1 MADLIGSSL
10 RNAEAI
16 DLGSSRFQI
25 GDQLAAGEIQS
36 FKFNLGRNRSFLAK
50 LKGLGTDMA
59 LVQDLN
65 GNSQID
71 GGEILASSRAPRKKA
86 DWLKLHDIPSGTYF
100 LQIFT
105 ADGNPARYRLAM
117 GQKRFRGDNPEMEA
131 FLETNDIREQNGLD
145 PLALNTQLSKA
156 AFKHSKNMAL
166 QDFFSHTGMD
176 GSQSWDRI
184 QAAGYDY
191 SMAAENIAIGY
202 ETGQEVLDGWMG
214 SESHRVNV
222 LDPALTEIGFGYFYL
237 ESDVGNIN
245 YNYYWTQTFGKPAN
259 G

>member
-10 RNAEAI
+10 RDAKAI
-16 DLGSSRFQI
+16 ELGSSRFQA
-25 GDQLAAGEIQS
+25 GDQLAAGEIHS
-36 FKFNLGRNRSFLAK
+36 FKFNLGRNRSFLAN

-59 LVQDLN
+59 LILDRN
-65 GNSQID
+65 GNNQVD
-71 GGEILASSRAPRKKA
+71 AGEVFASSRTPQEKA
-86 DWLKLHDIPSGTYF
+86 DWLKLHAIPQGTYF

-105 ADGNPARYRLAM
+105 ADGKPARYRLAM
-117 GQKRFRGDNPEMEA
+117 GQRRFKGDNPEMEA

-166 QDFFSHTGMD
+166 LDFFSHTGMD

-202 ETGQEVLDGWMG
+202 ETGKEVLAGWMG

-222 LDPALTEIGFGYFYL
+222 LDPDLTEIGFGYFYL
-237 ESDVGNIN
+237 ESDFGNIN
-245 YNYYWTQTFGKPAN
+245 YNHYWSQTFGKPAN